1 MCENTGAFQ
10 LPNDHFGAPTQHCCS
25 IDQGS
30 HQECSKQGSPV
41 SGQGALGQD
50 SASRGADV
58 GSNGEIAASTKETN
72 QFNDSISLPSAL
84 GDTTKTIGGLTS
96 LLQPLD
102 VSVNEKLLE
111 WLAASGSA
119 IKRSGAL
126 PQFVTVLD
134 ECPVRATKVA
144 RTHT

>member
-10 LPNDHFGAPTQHCCS
+10 LPDDHFGAPKQHYCS

-30 HQECSKQGSPV
+30 HQECSKQGSPA
-41 SGQGALGQD
+41 SGHGALDQD

-58 GSNGEIAASTKETN
+58 GWNDETAASTKKTN
-72 QFNDSISLPSAL
+72 QFNDGISLPSAL
-84 GDTTKTIGGLTS
+84 GDTTNTNGGLTS

-102 VSVNEKLLE
+102 VSFNEKILE

-119 IKRSGAL
+119 VKRSGASL
-126 PQFVTVLD
+126 QFVTVLD